1 MLAGV
6 GIGVFRGAEEAIRVC
21 SKTERHVIYNR
32 ENHKAYQELFY
43 EYKKIKEACDKLRK

>member
-1 MLAGV
+1 V